1 MNNYRNEILN
11 EFIDRYEKSS
21 YYKGKSEKPRKI
33 SIVLHKKFPEYGHSF
48 HYEETNE
55 LENIAFQLQSQGF
68 VEFSKKSILGD
79 RELILNQKENCL
91 DRIYKELKRAPVKE
105 KIIHY
110 VKLLD
115 QYHEEAFI
123 KDFVDEMK
131 KRAIHQQSL
140 LPYLKVYDENDL
152 ENVMKILKGMIDQ
165 KDEISFRRFS
175 EKVLGDTKKLDK
187 YKNKIVHII
196 KDFYDD
202 TLDNENDIFGAFY
215 IRKNP
220 AYVYLKGNAILQ
232 INGQI
237 INLNEMHYYFV
248 LPSICIKDLKIKRID
263 AKQVMTIENLTSFH
277 DVSLKDTFYIFT
289 NGFHNHAIEAFLKCL
304 YDFLGESVHYFHF
317 GDIDAGGFHI
327 YESLIKKTQI
337 PFQM

>member
-79 RELILNQKENCL
+79 RELILNQEENCL
-91 DRIYKELKRAPVKE
+91 DRIYKELKRVPVKG

-123 KDFVDEMK
+123 KDFVDETRKLINIYSDESVENLFSIDNFKEDGKDFVETLVTLRTLENKVDTINETLEKLFSYDKIMTYIDSADSYYKDYYKELMISEARDIYVSLINDMK
-131 KRAIHQQSL
+131 NIFKFLSKNKDKWNIEDDTI
-140 LPYLKVYDENDL
+140 VFEND
-152 ENVMKILKGMIDQ
+152 EY
-165 KDEISFRRFS
+165 
-175 EKVLGDTKKLDK
+175 LDK
-187 YKNKIVHII
+187 YNELIEKIGKI
-196 KDFYDD
+196 
-202 TLDNENDIFGAFY
+202 EE
-215 IRKNP
+215 
-220 AYVYLKGNAILQ
+220 
-232 INGQI
+232 NGQNI
-237 INLNEMHYYFV
+237 
-248 LPSICIKDLKIKRID
+248 
-263 AKQVMTIENLTSFH
+263 
-277 DVSLKDTFYIFT
+277 
-289 NGFHNHAIEAFLKCL
+289 
-304 YDFLGESVHYFHF
+304 
-317 GDIDAGGFHI
+317 
-327 YESLIKKTQI
+327 
-337 PFQM
+337 